1 LRPTTIPPAIPAP
14 TLIAEIPSF
23 VAVSRARERDRA
35 LGAPL
40 VVVVRA
46 LGVADLDVLAVLL
59 RALDDALRLVL
70 APLRFVAAPLRC
82 VPAPLRLAPVP
93 LLVPLLD
100 AREVAREPPE
110 LFARVDF
117 LRAEDAP
124 GSEPFPLDDDRWP
137 DVRRPVFRWL
147 SAAISPPPD
156 RL

>member
-14 TLIAEIPSF
+14 ALIAEMPSF

-35 LGAPL
+35 LRAPL

-93 LLVPLLD
+93 LLD
-100 AREVAREPPE
+100 ARDVAREAPE
-110 LFARVDF
+110 LVARVDF
-117 LRAEDAP
+117 LRAEEDAL
-124 GSEPFPLDDDRWP
+124 GSEPFPLADDRWP